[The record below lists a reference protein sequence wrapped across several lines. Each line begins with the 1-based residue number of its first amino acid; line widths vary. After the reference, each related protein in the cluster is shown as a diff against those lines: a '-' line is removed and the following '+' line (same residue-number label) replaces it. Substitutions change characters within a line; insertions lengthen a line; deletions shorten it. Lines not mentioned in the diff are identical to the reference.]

1 VGKKKRVWT
10 REFKLAAI
18 GRMAGSE
25 TICGLAQ
32 ELGVRRE
39 LLYKWQIA
47 YEAKGAAGLRAPGR
61 PSVAHMVEPPWSDG
75 VDDLAAARERIA
87 ALERK
92 VGEQQVDLDF
102 FRAALRQVRARRPLS
117 VGRGETAST
126 K

>member
-1 VGKKKRVWT
+1 MGKKKRVWT

-32 ELGVRRE
+32 ELGMRRE

-47 YEAKGAAGLRAPGR
+47 YEANGAAGLRAPGR

-102 FRAALRQVRARRPLS
+102 FRAALRHVRDKQPMSGVPGA
-117 VGRGETAST
+117 TAST
-126 K
+126 R